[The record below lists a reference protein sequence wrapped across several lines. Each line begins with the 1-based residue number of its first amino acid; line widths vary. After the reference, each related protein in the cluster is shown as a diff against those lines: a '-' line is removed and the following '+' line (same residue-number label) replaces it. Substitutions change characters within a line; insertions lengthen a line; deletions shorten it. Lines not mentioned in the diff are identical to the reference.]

1 MPAKSSN
8 ADQQPSPTSPTS
20 QASKPSPPTTHL
32 APPAHH
38 PATSRTIFP
47 KAKPDPTTLKDKEE
61 CHDCGK
67 FYQIGYELGTEQG
80 YSHGWMR
87 GVEDVKEAVDGKEWK
102 ERRLKR
108 WEEDEFDKD
117 DRFR

>member
-1 MPAKSSN
+1 
-8 ADQQPSPTSPTS
+8 
-20 QASKPSPPTTHL
+20 
-32 APPAHH
+32 
-38 PATSRTIFP
+38 
-47 KAKPDPTTLKDKEE
+47 
-61 CHDCGK
+61 
-67 FYQIGYELGTEQG
+67 
-80 YSHGWMR
+80 MR